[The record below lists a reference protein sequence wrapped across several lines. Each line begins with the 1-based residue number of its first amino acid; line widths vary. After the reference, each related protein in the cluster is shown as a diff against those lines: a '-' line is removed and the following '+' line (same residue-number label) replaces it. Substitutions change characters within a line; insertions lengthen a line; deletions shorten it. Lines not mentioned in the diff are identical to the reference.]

1 MGRTPVLHL
10 HINGNFNF
18 FFPSFP
24 HEEEEEKTG
33 MIYARYRFSSHFLHH
48 EKKKKKKTAS
58 GQVYKVIKI
67 QISPLLYAQLV
78 NAFGKWM
85 KTNKYIESLIG
96 AFHFYTKFV

>member
-1 MGRTPVLHL
+1 
-10 HINGNFNF
+10 
-18 FFPSFP
+18 
-24 HEEEEEKTG
+24 